1 MAIVRNITGCGT
13 SVVRGLVRQI
23 IKIMGSNAL
32 VSFEDLNVEAEGE
45 GVWFYLQPAAKE
57 ALQRAINDRG
67 KKLVVFSAYRT
78 IVQQFLLFQQFQ
90 EGRCGI
96 TAAARPPFSNH

>member
-1 MAIVRNITGCGT
+1 MTIVRNITGCGT
-13 SVVRGLVRQI
+13 SAIRELDRQI

-32 VSFEDLNVEAEGE
+32 VSFENLNVEALGE

-67 KKLVVFSAYRT
+67 KKLRVFSASL
-78 IVQQFLLFQQFQ
+78 IQVSKAFD
-90 EGRCGI
+90 
-96 TAAARPPFSNH
+96 